1 MCFCAFLTF
10 LGDFSVFER
19 FCVFLAFLGVFGLLG
34 SWGWYHPGGSGSAG
48 GSVHIWPLGP
58 EISVSG
64 PIVTSYICG
73 LDYP

>member
-1 MCFCAFLTF
+1 MI
-10 LGDFSVFER
+10 FSVFER
-19 FCVFLAFLGVFGLLG
+19 FCVFLAFLCVFGLLG
-34 SWGWYHPGGSGSAG
+34 SWGWYHAGVGGG

-64 PIVTSYICG
+64 LVVTSYICG

>member
-1 MCFCAFLTF
+1 MFLVF
-10 LGDFSVFER
+10 WALGGGTTK
-19 FCVFLAFLGVFGLLG
+19 A
-34 SWGWYHPGGSGSAG
+34 GSGSGSG